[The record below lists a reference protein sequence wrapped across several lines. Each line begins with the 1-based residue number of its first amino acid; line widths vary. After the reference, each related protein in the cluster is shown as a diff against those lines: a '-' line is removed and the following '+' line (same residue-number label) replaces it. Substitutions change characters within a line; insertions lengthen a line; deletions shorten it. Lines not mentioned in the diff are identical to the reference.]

1 MEEAP
6 VLFHAACVTAIA
18 ARQVTVLAVS
28 L

>member
-6 VLFHAACVTAIA
+6 VLFYAGCVTAIA